1 MTTNNIKYHQTSTI
15 GDTEYKFLYDEVK
28 RESFTDKQVYCILEK
43 IEFAL
48 DIYSDTD
55 DSRHSVDNAKDVIAW
70 IKKEIL
76 G

>member
-1 MTTNNIKYHQTSTI
+1 MKANSVKYYQNSTI
-15 GDTEYKFLYDEVK
+15 GTDKYEFLYDEVK
-28 RESFTDKQVYCILEK
+28 RDIFTNEQVSCILEK

-48 DIYSDTD
+48 DVYSND
-55 DSRHSVDNAKDVIAW
+55 DNARHSVDNAKDVIAW

>member
-1 MTTNNIKYHQTSTI
+1 MTTSSVKYYQNSTI
-15 GDTEYKFLYDEVK
+15 GTNKYEFLYDEVK
-28 RESFTDKQVYCILEK
+28 RDIFTNEQVACILEK

-48 DIYSDTD
+48 DVYSND
-55 DSRHSVDNAKDVIAW
+55 DNARHSVDNAKDVIAW

>member
-1 MTTNNIKYHQTSTI
+1 MTTNSVKYYQNSTI
-15 GDTEYKFLYDEVK
+15 GTDKYEFLYDEVK
-28 RESFTDKQVYCILEK
+28 RDIFTDEQVACILEK

-48 DIYSDTD
+48 DVYSNAE

>member
-1 MTTNNIKYHQTSTI
+1 MTTNNIKYHQTSTY
-15 GDTEYKFLYDEVK
+15 GDSKYKFLYDEVK
-28 RESFTDKQVYCILEK
+28 RESFTDEQVYCILEK

-48 DIYSDTD
+48 DIYSNTD

>member
-1 MTTNNIKYHQTSTI
+1 MKANNVKYYQNSTI
-15 GDTEYKFLYDEVK
+15 GTDKYEFLYDEVK
-28 RESFTDKQVYCILEK
+28 RDIFTNEQVSCILEK

-48 DIYSDTD
+48 DVYSND
-55 DSRHSVDNAKDVIAW
+55 DNARHSVDNAKDVIAW

>member
-1 MTTNNIKYHQTSTI
+1 MKANSVKYYQNSTI
-15 GDTEYKFLYDEVK
+15 GTDKYEFLYDEVK
-28 RESFTDKQVYCILEK
+28 RDIFTNEQVACILEK

-48 DIYSDTD
+48 DVYSND
-55 DSRHSVDNAKDVIAW
+55 DNARHSVDNAKDVIAW